1 MTSWTRFEDNIK
13 FFYIMAVWPYIR
25 ILFMR
30 QNGKWKVFIQQI
42 SKEQAVFAIP
52 IVISKVFDNIFEGV
66 KMYFYARDKIL
77 LFIA

>member
-1 MTSWTRFEDNIK
+1 
-13 FFYIMAVWPYIR
+13 
-25 ILFMR
+25 MR